1 VAPGGTILDTCN
13 SDNQRTI
20 LLAEDDATVRNFIEK
35 VLKTGGFQVLIA
47 EDGLDALEKAKTHS
61 GKIHLLLS
69 NLQMPRMTGIELAT
83 QISVERPDA
92 KVLLMSGLTTG
103 MLVLDKGWQFL
114 PKPFVADML
123 KQKIEL
129 MLQDGQ
135 LSVPDL

>member
-1 VAPGGTILDTCN
+1 MN
-13 SDNQRTI
+13 
-20 LLAEDDATVRNFIEK
+20 
-35 VLKTGGFQVLIA
+35 VLKTGGFQVLTA
-47 EDGLDALEKAKTHS
+47 EDGLIALEKARNHD

-69 NLQMPRMTGIELAT
+69 NLQMPGMTGIELAT
-83 QISVERPDA
+83 QISVQRPDT

-114 PKPFVADML
+114 PKPFVPDML

-135 LSVPDL
+135 PSVPDLGEHSNA